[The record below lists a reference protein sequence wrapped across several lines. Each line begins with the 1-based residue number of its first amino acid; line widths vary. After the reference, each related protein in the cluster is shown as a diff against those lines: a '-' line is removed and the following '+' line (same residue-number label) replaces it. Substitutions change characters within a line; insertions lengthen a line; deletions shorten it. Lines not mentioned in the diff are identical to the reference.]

1 MRHIV
6 MFDDGEMPHLG
17 VGEGA
22 GLSVA
27 MAVLIWTTAKI
38 KTVFEAAKNIA
49 EVITAIFKFMVRI
62 VTFLN
67 EWEERAKLLAEHEE
81 KLAYLGEML
90 DVDYEQTWSDYGEEL
105 SLTPEEVAL
114 IKTLRSAKK

>member
-1 MRHIV
+1 